1 MSSNAVYQG
10 KITSVQP
17 SYKDKVYFGVTEKS
31 FKHSTTTPNLL
42 PIVGNQKEQLYSKS
56 NLKHL
61 KKIPTTEFE

>member
-1 MSSNAVYQG
+1 MSPNAVYQG
-10 KITSVQP
+10 KITSIQP
-17 SYKDKVYFGVTEKS
+17 NYKDKVYFGVTEKS
-31 FKHSTTTPNLL
+31 FKDSTTTPNLL